1 MAILSGITVLNC
13 QNIETSLIFYQQL
26 FQFVVVKKREVNTK
40 LDWVHIM
47 HGSTTLMLQACSIQ
61 ADPASDLSPARNI
74 SPISLYF
81 FVDNIDEMHHL
92 LRAKNTDV
100 SEIEL
105 SHYKM
110 KEFFLSDPDGNRI
123 VIGQS

>member
-1 MAILSGITVLNC
+1 MAILSGITILNC
-13 QNIETSLIFYQQL
+13 QNIETSLAFYQQF
-26 FQFVVVKKREVNTK
+26 FQFVVVKKRDVNAK

-61 ADPASDLSPARNI
+61 TDPASDLESARKV

-81 FVDNIDEMHHL
+81 FVDNIDEIHHL
-92 LRAKNTDV
+92 LRAKNADV

>member
-13 QNIETSLIFYQQL
+13 QNIETSLAFYKQL

-47 HGSTTLMLQACSIQ
+47 HGSTTLMLQACSLQI
-61 ADPASDLSPARNI
+61 DPASDLNPTRKI

-81 FVDNIDEMHHL
+81 FVDNIDEIHHL
-92 LRAKNTDV
+92 LRAKNADV
-100 SEIEL
+100 SEMEL

-110 KEFFLSDPDGNRI
+110 KEFFLSDPDNNRI

>member
-1 MAILSGITVLNC
+1 MAILNGITVLNC
-13 QNIETSLIFYQQL
+13 QNIETSLAFYQQFL
-26 FQFVVVKKREVNTK
+26 QFVVVKKREVNAK

-47 HGSTTLMLQACSIQ
+47 HGSTTLMLQANPAQ
-61 ADPASDLSPARNI
+61 KDFEADRNI
-74 SPISLYF
+74 SSISLYF
-81 FVDNIDEMHHL
+81 FVDNIDEIYHL
-92 LRAKNTDV
+92 LRAKNIQV

-110 KEFFLSDPDGNRI
+110 KECFLSDPDGNRI